1 MKNNV
6 LKKINKVSAYVSIL
20 ALTLSSGSLASQTA
34 LLGMTQLGGS
44 SANCGSAFNYNL
56 NSNTYNA
63 NAFNGTTN
71 GAQPNGS
78 FIKANNGN
86 IYGMVTYDGGSFSP
100 GGNGYLLQY
109 DANNNTI
116 IPLFN
121 FTGTSG
127 AFPGA
132 RPYGALLEIS
142 PGVVYGLTQ
151 RGGTNNG
158 GVIFSYTLSTNTYSV
173 LYNFTSTNGWRPQGS
188 LIKASNG
195 LFYGMTSFGGI
206 NNNGVVFSFDASNG
220 IYTKLVDFT
229 GTTGSF
235 MGGDPKGSL
244 IEANTGL
251 LYGLTSI
258 GGTNSSGVLFEYNIV
273 TNVYTVKY
281 NFTPASGG
289 TFPRGSLLKANNGM
303 LYGLTSNGGMGNGVL
318 FEYDMTG
325 PGTYTSKFDFTGGSG
340 LNPGGSPQG
349 SLIQGSDGNLY
360 GMTNNGGSTGSGVI
374 FGYNLSSP
382 NSTVLVNFSGNS
394 GNYIGSYAT
403 HGNLLEYT
411 LCLAPAIIASQ
422 TNVDCFG
429 NNNGSA
435 TITANNNAPY
445 TYTWI
450 PSGGNSSIASNL
462 SPGNYTCATTNSC
475 GVTLQSFT
483 ITEPPA
489 LVVSA
494 AISNPTVCA
503 GNSSTLTAIASGG
516 NGPITYTWV
525 AGPTN
530 SISII
535 NPNTTT
541 NYTVNV
547 TDANNCINS
556 STITQWVNSLPN
568 VNAVSNLSLICI
580 GQTASLTASGANTY
594 TWNTASNNSIIAVS
608 PTITTT
614 YTING
619 TDANGCINASVITQ
633 SVSNCTDIFSSKA
646 NENNLINVYP
656 NPFNSK
662 VLVSIK
668 GGIKIKLQVFNTLGS
683 LIYSSELKESTSE
696 VDLNDQPN
704 GIYFIQIGSVTKKII
719 KE

>member
-1 MKNNV
+1 MKNKV
-6 LKKINKVSAYVSIL
+6 LKKISTYLSLL
-20 ALTLSSGSLASQTA
+20 ALTISTGPIKAQTA

-44 SANCGSAFNYNL
+44 ASNFGAAFNYNL

-78 FIKANNGN
+78 FIKASNGN

-109 DANNNTI
+109 DANNNNI

-132 RPYGALLEIS
+132 RPYGALLEVS

-151 RGGTNNG
+151 RGGANNG

-173 LYNFTSTNGWRPQGS
+173 LYNFISSNGWRPQGT

-195 LFYGMTSFGGI
+195 LFYGMTSFGGV
-206 NNNGVVFSFDASNG
+206 NNNGVVFSFDANNG
-220 IYTKLVDFT
+220 AYTKLVDFT
-229 GTTGSF
+229 GSTGSF

-244 IEANTGL
+244 IEASAGL

-258 GGTNSSGVLFEYNIV
+258 GGANSSGVLFEYNIV
-273 TNVYTVKY
+273 TNSYAVKY
-281 NFTPASGG
+281 NFTTASGG
-289 TFPRGSLLKANNGM
+289 TFPKGSLLKANNGM
-303 LYGLTSNGGMGNGVL
+303 LYGLTSNGGIGNGVL
-318 FEYDMTG
+318 FEYDLTG
-325 PGTYTSKFDFTGGSG
+325 PGTYTAKFDFTGASG
-340 LNPGGSPQG
+340 LNPGGTPQG

-360 GMTNNGGSTGSGVI
+360 GMTGNGGSLNSGVI

-394 GNYIGSYAT
+394 GNSIGSNAT

-411 LCLAPAIIASQ
+411 LCLAPSINAAQ
-422 TNVDCFG
+422 TNVSCFG

-435 TITANNNAPY
+435 TITATNNAPY

-450 PSGGNSSIASNL
+450 PSGGNLSIASGL
-462 SPGNYTCATTNSC
+462 APGNYTCATTNSC
-475 GVTLQSFT
+475 GVTIQNFT

-489 LVVSA
+489 LIVNA
-494 AISNPTVCA
+494 AVSNPTVCA
-503 GNSSTLTAIASGG
+503 GNSSTLTATASGG
-516 NGPITYTWV
+516 NGPITYSWV
-525 AGPTN
+525 AGPTT
-530 SISII
+530 SISVV
-535 NPNTTT
+535 NPNSTTI
-541 NYTVNV
+541 YTVDI
-547 TDANNCINS
+547 TDANGCVNS
-556 STITQWVNSLPN
+556 AMVAQWVNSLPN

-594 TWNTASNNSIIAVS
+594 TWSTASTNTVIAVS
-608 PTITTT
+608 PGITTT
-614 YTING
+614 YTISG
-619 TDANGCINASVITQ
+619 TDGNGCENFSIITQ
-633 SVSNCTDIFSSKA
+633 SVSTCTDIFITKQ
-646 NENNLINVYP
+646 NKNNLINVYP
-656 NPFNSK
+656 NPFTNE
-662 VLVSIK
+662 VTVSINHQTK
-668 GGIKIKLQVFNTLGS
+668 TKLQVFNSLGS
-683 LIYSSELKESTSE
+683 LVYSTELKESVLE
-696 VDLNDQPN
+696 INLKDQPN
-704 GIYFIQIGSVTKKII
+704 GIYFIQVGSATKKII